1 MAPDDEPPDSFDSD
15 PTNNDPPQSSGL
27 FDSTKT
33 NFQAYW
39 GGDLAGIQQKLPY
52 IAGPAVVFFRPVWEG

>member
-1 MAPDDEPPDSFDSD
+1 VCSQPPKPLISTEIIIYQIVTDRFFDGD

-33 NFQAYW
+33 NFQA
-39 GGDLAGIQQKLPY
+39 
-52 IAGPAVVFFRPVWEG
+52 